1 MDRIKGTAEHSNPR
15 ATHRRCR
22 HPRHNTEATS
32 NTIKSSRSRPVRGTA
47 RLLLRLGLS
56 PNAVTVAGTVGVV
69 VAAVGFAARGR
80 ILEATIIGAISVF
93 FDLVDGEM
101 ARIGGRETRF
111 GALLDP
117 VCDRIADGTLF
128 CSVAYWLLTT
138 GQLRAGIAALLCV
151 ALGSTVS
158 FARARAE
165 ALGLIGETGIAHRF
179 VRLRLAGIGGVL
191 GALGV
196 PYGVEAVLWLIAVL
210 SAITVYQRVRFAH
223 RQIIDDEAQPN

>member
-1 MDRIKGTAEHSNPR
+1 MDRIKGTAQHSDPR
-15 ATHRRCR
+15 TRHRLRPHLRHDTAATPGVTKR
-22 HPRHNTEATS
+22 
-32 NTIKSSRSRPVRGTA
+32 SRRPVRSAAA

-80 ILEATIIGAISVF
+80 LLEATIIGAVSVF

-101 ARIGGRETRF
+101 ARTAGRETRF

-117 VCDRIADGTLF
+117 VCDRIADGALF
-128 CSVAYWLLTT
+128 GSVAYWLLTT
-138 GQLRAGIAALLCV
+138 GQQRAGVAALLCV
-151 ALGSTVS
+151 VLGSTVS
-158 FARARAE
+158 FVRAKAE

-179 VRLRLAGIGGVL
+179 VRLRLAGIGGAL
-191 GALGV
+191 GVLGV

-210 SAITVYQRVRFAH
+210 SAVTVYQRVRFAH
-223 RQIIDDEAQPN
+223 RQITGNHAQPN